1 MTVRSYAHLILFLFF
16 ATYVSV
22 LMVAPFPHRELV
34 LHALEGG
41 LVGALADWFAVTALF
56 RRPLGIPFPHSA
68 IIVRKQ
74 RAIAEQ
80 FGMFVEEKFLHRD
93 VIAQKLLKLSISK
106 YVARFLQDGTYREQ
120 VSVLIAKSMLALRTV
135 FFTPA
140 LVGVVSKGVTDA
152 IRSYSL
158 DHLLTVIKSIVTTEQ
173 YFHPLSEKLIQG
185 ISRILE
191 DEKDEIRTRV
201 KKSLPWFV
209 PSFIDEKL
217 YEMLIKGM
225 RSFMQEIAGD
235 THHPFRTKLR
245 EKLTT
250 FVTSPESRS
259 MLDGI
264 RQQLLSSPQWVSFL
278 EELMLAVKEK
288 DITPQQEA
296 LLAAALDE
304 FLASMSHALL
314 EHQAA
319 LGRVESMLQD
329 LLLTTSQY
337 GKHLVRE
344 LITDTL
350 NSWDSKTLVSSIEES
365 IGEDLQY
372 IRINGTVLGA
382 LLGAM
387 LYLLQQFVV

>member
-1 MTVRSYAHLILFLFF
+1 
-16 ATYVSV
+16 
-22 LMVAPFPHRELV
+22 
-34 LHALEGG
+34 
-41 LVGALADWFAVTALF
+41 
-56 RRPLGIPFPHSA
+56 
-68 IIVRKQ
+68 
-74 RAIAEQ
+74 
-80 FGMFVEEKFLHRD
+80 
-93 VIAQKLLKLSISK
+93 
-106 YVARFLQDGTYREQ
+106 
-120 VSVLIAKSMLALRTV
+120 
-135 FFTPA
+135 
-140 LVGVVSKGVTDA
+140 
-152 IRSYSL
+152 
-158 DHLLTVIKSIVTTEQ
+158 
-173 YFHPLSEKLIQG
+173 
-185 ISRILE
+185 
-191 DEKDEIRTRV
+191 
-201 KKSLPWFV
+201 
-209 PSFIDEKL
+209 
-217 YEMLIKGM
+217 
-225 RSFMQEIAGD
+225 
-235 THHPFRTKLR
+235 
-245 EKLTT
+245 
-250 FVTSPESRS
+250 
-259 MLDGI
+259 
-264 RQQLLSSPQWVSFL
+264 
-278 EELMLAVKEK
+278 MLAVKEK